1 MMDNQ
6 GGKKVKFEDVLTL
19 IGDQGKWQIMIFM
32 ITWIECILIGC
43 HHLSSSFLGAS
54 MDHWCNTEHIDALQ
68 GLNSWTLEEKKKFA
82 IPFHNDTNKFDFCE
96 MYDLSGIDN
105 IPNDF
110 SSALAMRPKD
120 LPRIHCE
127 EAKNVPDTEF
137 FQYDK
142 TEGLQSIV
150 NEWNLVCSRLPL
162 LSTVQGSYMGGVF
175 VGCIFFGWAS
185 DKFGRRKSIIV
196 ASVIQVI
203 STIAT
208 AFSANYIIFIVL
220 RFLVAFSISGIFE
233 CGFVLVTEVCGP
245 KYRTIFGILTQFP
258 FGIGASILPL
268 IAYFIRDWFSLQLSI
283 SIPSVLLIVYF
294 FFMPESPR
302 WLLGEGRIDEALKI
316 LKAGARKNNKELPS
330 DSELYE
336 MLSAIKNECT
346 VEHHLKEVEG
356 PKTWTQKTYE
366 VFKEIIILVETP
378 EMRKR
383 TLNIFYSWLVVA
395 MVYYGLSFNSKN
407 LGGNRYVSTFIS
419 GLVEIPAVVFIIPAL
434 EKFGRVKCYC
444 GTFIAGGICCGLVA
458 LATFALE
465 IGEKV
470 WIPVTFAMTGKFLIS
485 MTFAI
490 AYLYT
495 AELFPTPVR
504 NVAVGAA
511 STFARIGSMVVPY
524 IVDLLGAAHA
534 AIPVIIF
541 GIVSFTAG
549 LFSLMLPET
558 LNKQLPESVAE
569 VEAYGK
575 RKMDGQEMTSPSNQL
590 PASGSNESTKFEPE
604 NV

>member
-1 MMDNQ
+1 MKHQMIPDTKNSVVRNLLPHHHKDHLEEEQELLNRPTHFKYKEKMMDNQ
-6 GGKKVKFEDVLTL
+6 GGKKVKFEDLPWTIGATRSILTPFKGSTL
-19 IGDQGKWQIMIFM
+19 GLLKRKEI
-32 ITWIECILIGC
+32 C
-43 HHLSSSFLGAS
+43 HS
-54 MDHWCNTEHIDALQ
+54 I
-68 GLNSWTLEEKKKFA
+68 
-82 IPFHNDTNKFDFCE
+82 FDFCE

-233 CGFVLVTEVCGP
+233 CGFVL
-245 KYRTIFGILTQFP
+245 
-258 FGIGASILPL
+258 ASILPL

-294 FFMPESPR
+294 FFMPEK
-302 WLLGEGRIDEALKI
+302 GRIDEALKI

-419 GLVEIPAVVFIIPAL
+419 GLVELNVTVERSLL
-434 EKFGRVKCYC
+434 EE
-444 GTFIAGGICCGLVA
+444 
-458 LATFALE
+458 FA
-465 IGEKV
+465 
-470 WIPVTFAMTGKFLIS
+470 FLIS

-575 RKMDGQEMTSPSNQL
+575 RKM
-590 PASGSNESTKFEPE
+590 
-604 NV
+604 

>member
-1 MMDNQ
+1 METQSN
-6 GGKKVKFEDVLTL
+6 KKIQFEDILTM

-54 MDHWCNTEHIDALQ
+54 MDHWCNTNHIKALE
-68 GLNSWTLEEKKKFA
+68 GMNSWTTEQKKQFA
-82 IPFHNDTNKFDFCE
+82 IPFDNTTDKFEFCE
-96 MYDLSGIDN
+96 MYDLSSL
-105 IPNDF
+105 PSMPSDF
-110 SSALAMRPKD
+110 DLALSIRPD
-120 LPRIHCE
+120 SLPRIHCE
-127 EAKNVPDTEF
+127 DAENVPENDF
-137 FQYDK
+137 FEYDQ
-142 TEGLQSIV
+142 TEGLSSIV

-175 VGCIFFGWAS
+175 VGCIVFGWAS

-196 ASVIQVI
+196 ASVIQVF

-208 AFSANYIIFIVL
+208 AFSSNYIIFIFL
-220 RFLVAFSISGIFE
+220 RFFVAFSVSGIFE

-258 FGIGASILPL
+258 FGIGAALLPL
-268 IAYFIRDWFSLQLSI
+268 IAYFLRDWFSLQLAI

-294 FFMPESPR
+294 IFMPESPR
-302 WLLGEGRIDEALKI
+302 WLLGEGRVDEALKI
-316 LKAGARKNNKELPS
+316 LKDGAKMNNKELPS
-330 DSELYE
+330 DEEMYE
-336 MLSAIKNECT
+336 ILTQFKNESMAENKT
-346 VEHHLKEVEG
+346 QEIEG
-356 PKTWTQKTYE
+356 PKTWKQKAYE
-366 VFKEIIILVETP
+366 IFKEIIILFETP

-383 TLNIFYSWLVVA
+383 TINIFYSWLVVA

-419 GLVEIPAVVFIIPAL
+419 GFVEVPAVAFIIPAL
-434 EKFGRVKCYC
+434 ERFGRVKCYC
-444 GTFIAGGICCGLVA
+444 GTFMAGGICCGLVA
-458 LATFALE
+458 LATFILE
-465 IGEKV
+465 TGEKI
-470 WIPVTFAMTGKFLIS
+470 WIPVTFAMSGKFLIS

-511 STFARIGSMVVPY
+511 STFARIGSMIVPY

-558 LNKQLPESVAE
+558 LNKKMPESVAE
-569 VEAYGK
+569 VENYRK
-575 RKMDGQEMTSPSNQL
+575 RK
-590 PASGSNESTKFEPE
+590 K
-604 NV
+604 

>member
-1 MMDNQ
+1 METQSN
-6 GGKKVKFEDVLTL
+6 KKIQFEDILTM

-54 MDHWCNTEHIDALQ
+54 MDHCKRKQ
-68 GLNSWTLEEKKKFA
+68 FA
-82 IPFHNDTNKFDFCE
+82 IPFDNTTDKFEFCE
-96 MYDLSGIDN
+96 MYDLSSL
-105 IPNDF
+105 PSMPSDF
-110 SSALAMRPKD
+110 DLALSIRPD
-120 LPRIHCE
+120 SLPRIHCE
-127 EAKNVPDTEF
+127 DAENVPENDF
-137 FQYDK
+137 FEYDQ
-142 TEGLQSIV
+142 TEGLSSIV

-175 VGCIFFGWAS
+175 VGCIVFGWAS

-196 ASVIQVI
+196 ASVIQ
-203 STIAT
+203 
-208 AFSANYIIFIVL
+208 
-220 RFLVAFSISGIFE
+220 

-258 FGIGASILPL
+258 FGIGAALLPL
-268 IAYFIRDWFSLQLSI
+268 IAYFLRDWFSLQLAI

-294 FFMPESPR
+294 IFMPESPR
-302 WLLGEGRIDEALKI
+302 WLLGEGRVDEALKI
-316 LKAGARKNNKELPS
+316 LKDGAKMNNKELPS
-330 DSELYE
+330 DEEMYE
-336 MLSAIKNECT
+336 ILTQFKNESMAENKT
-346 VEHHLKEVEG
+346 QEIEG
-356 PKTWTQKTYE
+356 PKTWKQKAYE
-366 VFKEIIILVETP
+366 IFKEIIILFETP

-383 TLNIFYSWLVVA
+383 TINIFYSWLVVA

-419 GLVEIPAVVFIIPAL
+419 GFVEVPAVAFIIPAL
-434 EKFGRVKCYC
+434 ERFGRVKCYC
-444 GTFIAGGICCGLVA
+444 GTFMAGGICCGLVA
-458 LATFALE
+458 LATFILE
-465 IGEKV
+465 TGEKI
-470 WIPVTFAMTGKFLIS
+470 WIPVTFAMSGKFLIS

-511 STFARIGSMVVPY
+511 STFARIGSMIVPY

-558 LNKQLPESVAE
+558 LNKKMPESVAE
-569 VEAYGK
+569 VENYRK
-575 RKMDGQEMTSPSNQL
+575 RKNHNCGEEMDSSLNQF
-590 PASGSNESTKFEPE
+590 PASGNTEE
-604 NV
+604 NQV